1 MEKTINKP
9 APKNKL
15 GIVFGHKL
23 NDMAEAITLL
33 ESKGY
38 EAWVITWDRYSD
50 RFVHTT
56 YTQPTPESQGMDCM
70 NLVLKSAELMFEK
83 TKGRKIGAI
92 ANCHTIPTLW
102 DFDLSLS
109 QWKELFDFHNHKDY
123 VNDVV
128 QRRYKELY
136 GAEDTNI

>member
-1 MEKTINKP
+1 MEKTTK
-9 APKNKL
+9 KQTKSKL

-23 NDMAEAITLL
+23 DDMAHAIKAL
-33 ESKGY
+33 EDLGL
-38 EAWVITWDRYSD
+38 EAWVITWDKYSD
-50 RFVHTT
+50 RFIHTT
-56 YTQPTPESQGMDCM
+56 YSQPTPESQGMDCM
-70 NLVLKSAELMFEK
+70 NLVLKSTELMFEK

-109 QWKELFDFHNHKDY
+109 EWKALFDFHNHKDY
-123 VNDVV
+123 VDDVV
-128 QRRYKELY
+128 RRRYKELY